1 MKRRVKKL
9 FFVFNILLFLLSL
22 FCLYQTSERVDY
34 LNEKNMLS
42 LFMDDSVGCVTVP
55 SENRVSFVFTEN
67 SVIVYDSFLCK
78 TQEDCMEVV
87 FAIREVA
94 RSNGISI
101 PRSNSDLIGELRLHN
116 ILYELGYRTDR
127 TKDTDLE

>member
-1 MKRRVKKL
+1 
-9 FFVFNILLFLLSL
+9 
-22 FCLYQTSERVDY
+22 
-34 LNEKNMLS
+34 MLS